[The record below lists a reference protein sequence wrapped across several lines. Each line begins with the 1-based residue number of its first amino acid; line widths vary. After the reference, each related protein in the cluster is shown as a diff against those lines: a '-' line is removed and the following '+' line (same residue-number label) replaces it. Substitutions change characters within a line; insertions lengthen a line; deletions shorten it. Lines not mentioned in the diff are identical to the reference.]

1 MKKLVTIILT
11 LSLVVSAFAGGNKE
25 QVSTSGDVIELEMYY
40 YKQENQEGL
49 LALLDAYMKK
59 NPGVR
64 IRTLIIPN
72 DADATMAARAAQGKL
87 ADILQMQSYAR
98 VQEYAASGYL
108 VDLSNEPVLEK
119 VVPGSLPAVTY
130 NNRQYALPMDM
141 AGIGIIYNKDV
152 FKKLGIN
159 PPATYRELERVCRVL
174 KDNGIT
180 PFSGLLAENWSAGH
194 FITLVQTALLAEKG
208 IDFDRFIADMNNGRT
223 SYGVVD
229 TGKLFAVMDFYAANM
244 DANAGEMSWDQQQNA
259 FVSGKAAM
267 MVQGLWSL
275 PANARF
281 DIGFIPF
288 PVSNTAAKNK
298 FYADVDSCFGVS
310 SQSSPE
316 KRAAAIKFLNWLS
329 SAEAQKL
336 WIEGYRLTL
345 SFAGADVSAL
355 HPAFSDLVNGIS
367 ANGSYPWLFSMY
379 PTVVFEDACKNG
391 AQQYML
397 KRTTADKV
405 ISNIDAMWKSS
416 SK

>member
-1 MKKLVTIILT
+1 MKKLITAVLA
-11 LSLVVSAFAGGNKE
+11 LSLAVSAFAGGSNE
-25 QVSTSGDVIELEMYY
+25 SVSTSGDVIELELYY

-49 LALLDAYMKK
+49 LALLDAYMAE
-59 NPGVR
+59 NPGVK
-64 IRTLIIPN
+64 INPLIIPN

-87 ADILQMQSYAR
+87 ADILQMQSYSR
-98 VQEYAASGYL
+98 VQEYASSGYL
-108 VDLSNEPVLEK
+108 VDLSKEPVLGK
-119 VVPGSLPAVTY
+119 VVPGALPAVTY
-130 NNRQYALPMDM
+130 NGKQYALPMDM
-141 AGIGIIYNKDV
+141 AGIGIIYNKTL
-152 FKKLGIN
+152 FNKLGIKA
-159 PPATYRELERVCRVL
+159 PATYRELEQVCRTL
-174 KDNGIT
+174 KDNGVT

-208 IDFDRFIADMNNGRT
+208 IDFNKFVADMNAGKT

-229 TGKLFAVMDFYAANM
+229 TGKLFSVMDFYAANM

-275 PANARF
+275 PGKADF
-281 DIGFIPF
+281 DIGFVPF
-288 PVSNTAAKNK
+288 PVSNSAAKNK

-316 KRAAAIKFLNWLS
+316 KRAAALKFLNWLS
-329 SAEAQKL
+329 STKAKKL

-355 HPAFSDLVNGIS
+355 PPAFSDLIDGIS
-367 ANGSYPWLFSMY
+367 KNGSYPWLFSMY

-416 SK
+416 AR